1 MKCPQKLQYRIY
13 VALKKSQKTD
23 NFFLSSKINYTR
35 IQFYSKSVHGPVL
48 TNINYWRKLIIHESK
63 KHFTSRDVSMMISY
77 GFCIS
82 QKLFLNDFLIFKHT
96 TTSQV
101 WEEKHISTIFD

>member
-1 MKCPQKLQYRIY
+1 MSKDEMSSKTAISHLRRIKR
-13 VALKKSQKTD
+13 VSETRQ
-23 NFFLSSKINYTR
+23 FLSSKINYTR

-82 QKLFLNDFLIFKHT
+82 QKLFLK
-96 TTSQV
+96 
-101 WEEKHISTIFD
+101 